1 MMPRDYIVDITF
13 DPVQD
18 EVVRGT
24 LYLSGSSGDF
34 EQNGVLSAYFDS
46 SEGRDRASSQL
57 AALAGVRTASRDEER
72 EDWLGRYR
80 QSLHPLVV
88 GERFVI
94 TPDRALVADPRGRI
108 VLHIP
113 QERAFGTGSHE
124 TTALCIEMIERLGP
138 AGRAGIDVG
147 TGSGI
152 LAIAMIALGARRV
165 LAFDNDPEITGV
177 VHRNLERNGID
188 REALIVFVGS
198 PAVLRAPVA
207 DLITMNIV
215 PEAIIPLLPQVARWL
230 TDGGMLIVSGIL
242 TVRRGEVLAAAR
254 AAGLRLH
261 AEAQR
266 GEWWCGVLT

>member
-1 MMPRDYIVDITF
+1 MAPRDYIVDITF
-13 DPVQD
+13 DPAQD

-88 GERFVI
+88 GGRFVI
-94 TPDRALVADPRGRI
+94 TPDRALVADPQGRI